1 MSEIRLRT
9 KSIENDRM
17 RITECRMMQI
27 FVQNIYSYGMPVA
40 FCRKVQ
46 LYDKKLQAFRTSM
59 YFVRIFALFDTSKSL
74 FFFYYETDLFFFNL

>member
-17 RITECRMMQI
+17 RITEFRMMQI

-74 FFFYYETDLFFFNL
+74 FFYYESDLFFFNL